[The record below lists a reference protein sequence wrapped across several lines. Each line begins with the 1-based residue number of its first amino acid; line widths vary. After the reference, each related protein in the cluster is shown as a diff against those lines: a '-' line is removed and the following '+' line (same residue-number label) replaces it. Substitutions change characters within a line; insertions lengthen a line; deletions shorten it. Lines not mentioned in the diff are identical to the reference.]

1 MKGELEKENRFILK
15 PKWDALGM
23 NATDQDQFS
32 EMSGG
37 LSTEPLKAN
46 PTHCPAHGKSS
57 ISMSVMHQ

>member
-32 EMSGG
+32 EMRGG
-37 LSTEPLKAN
+37 LSTEPLENQSYAL
-46 PTHCPAHGKSS
+46 PSTW
-57 ISMSVMHQ
+57 

>member
-32 EMSGG
+32 EMRGG
-37 LSTEPLKAN
+37 LSTEPLESQSYAL
-46 PTHCPAHGKSS
+46 PSTW
-57 ISMSVMHQ
+57 